1 MDPAADAADGDRTA
15 RDLRKSDSIARTEQD
30 GGAPDEAASD
40 VVTIGYSAASAQQRS
55 LHLGGDNQLTLA
67 LHDLSQGFRRVE
79 LWSMIGWH
87 EIRTKYR
94 RSMLGPFWLT
104 LSMGFFVLG
113 LGAVYSLLFR
123 TDMSSLMP
131 HLALGMIVWS
141 FVSQNIIDSCTSF
154 TKVEHL
160 MKQIR
165 LPLTLHVL
173 STTWTNIIVFFHN
186 VAIFVLVA
194 LWFRIWPGATG
205 LLVIPGLILVTL
217 NAIWAGLLLATI
229 CTRFRDIPEII
240 KSVIQLCFF
249 VTPIF
254 WKPSMLPDRALFVD
268 VNPFYHLIEVI
279 RAPLQGEA
287 PTLLNWAYLLV
298 MLVVGWAVTLRF
310 FTKFRR
316 RIAYWL

>member
-1 MDPAADAADGDRTA
+1 MSSANSVDPAAGAADGDRTV
-15 RDLRKSDSIARTEQD
+15 RDPRKSDSIARTEQD
-30 GGAPDEAASD
+30 RAPEAATD
-40 VVTIGYSAASAQQRS
+40 AGPGVATIGYGAASARKS
-55 LHLGGDNQLTLA
+55 LHLGGENQFSLA
-67 LHDLSQGFRRVE
+67 LHDLSQGFQRVS

-104 LSMGFFVLG
+104 LSMGIFVLG

-131 HLALGMIVWS
+131 HLALGMIIWS
-141 FVSQNIIDSCTSF
+141 FISQNIIDSCTSF

-186 VAIFVLVA
+186 VVIFVLVA
-194 LWFRIWPGATG
+194 LWFKIWPGATG
-205 LLVIPGLILVTL
+205 LLAIPGMILVVL

-229 CTRFRDIPEII
+229 CTR
-240 KSVIQLCFF
+240 
-249 VTPIF
+249 
-254 WKPSMLPDRALFVD
+254 
-268 VNPFYHLIEVI
+268 
-279 RAPLQGEA
+279 
-287 PTLLNWAYLLV
+287 
-298 MLVVGWAVTLRF
+298 
-310 FTKFRR
+310 
-316 RIAYWL
+316 